1 MAETERATE
10 DMSKNWEDRVA
21 ESKKDVK
28 VCLPSHHG
36 GFISN
41 LEVLAVSLRTG
52 PGCSKPD

>member
-28 VCLPSHHG
+28 VCLPSRHG

-41 LEVLAVSLRTG
+41 LKVLAVSLRIALY
-52 PGCSKPD
+52 